1 MKYSKDKDSFREKER
16 KYLKYDKEGDEKD
29 DKKKKRDKDRIS
41 FYGGDFVYGKKDDK
55 KKEWRMMMDLFF
67 EMLELININWR
78 FEVVEMGIKSLRNI
92 IDFMVN

>member
-1 MKYSKDKDSFREKER
+1 
-16 KYLKYDKEGDEKD
+16 
-29 DKKKKRDKDRIS
+29 
-41 FYGGDFVYGKKDDK
+41 
-55 KKEWRMMMDLFF
+55 MMDLFF